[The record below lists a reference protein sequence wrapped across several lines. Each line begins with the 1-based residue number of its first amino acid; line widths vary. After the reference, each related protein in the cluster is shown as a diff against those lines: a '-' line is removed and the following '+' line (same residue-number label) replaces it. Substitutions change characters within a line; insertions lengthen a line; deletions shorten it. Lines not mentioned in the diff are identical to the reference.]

1 MFFKKKKDDYNS
13 NELIEYCNRVIK
25 LEEEK
30 EKNIIK
36 NCNGMLTSNSILLIP
51 LVTGTIECLVRL
63 DKVRTLIIIF
73 GLILVGLVLVSN
85 FFAIIAGKLYKS
97 GGKRSLLL
105 YDEEEYIEELN
116 KTYEDKYKSNEKR
129 RNLLLVSHIIL
140 YSFYLLL
147 FIFGMV
153 IMICL

>member
-1 MFFKKKKDDYNS
+1 MFLSKKKEDYS
-13 NELIEYCNRVIK
+13 NKELIDYCNKSIR

-30 EKNIIK
+30 ENNIIR
-36 NCNGMLTSNSILLIP
+36 NCNGVLTSNSILLIP
-51 LVTGTIECLVRL
+51 LVTAFIECLIRFNNL
-63 DKVRTLIIIF
+63 KVLIIIF

-97 GGKRSLLL
+97 GSKRSLLL

-129 RNLLLVSHIIL
+129 SNLLLVSHIIL
-140 YSFYLLL
+140 YSFYILL
-147 FIFGMV
+147 FVFGMV

>member
-13 NELIEYCNRVIK
+13 NELIEYCNRAIK

-51 LVTGTIECLVRL
+51 LVTGMIECLVRL

-73 GLILVGLVLVSN
+73 GLILIGLVLISN
-85 FFAIIAGKLYKS
+85 FFAILAGKLYKTNS
-97 GGKRSLLL
+97 KKSLFL
-105 YDEEEYIEELN
+105 YDEEEFLDELN
-116 KTYEDKYKSNEKR
+116 TTYENIYKSNVIR
-129 RNLLLVSHIIL
+129 SNLLLVSHIII

-153 IMICL
+153 IMLCL